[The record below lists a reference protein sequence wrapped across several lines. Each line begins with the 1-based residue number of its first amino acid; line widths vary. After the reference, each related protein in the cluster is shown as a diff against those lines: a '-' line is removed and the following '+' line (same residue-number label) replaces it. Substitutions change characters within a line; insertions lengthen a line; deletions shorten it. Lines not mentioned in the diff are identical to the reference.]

1 MILSIVYYFA
11 NGESKK
17 QLKIIAFLLVCVEK
31 LKNFKENRRYAM
43 KRLCKIVFL
52 TAVLIN
58 SAFVLTDQIKPL
70 LDVAGDRQKAEK
82 ASQAKID
89 QMDEQTSV
97 IISEF
102 KTVSKQIEGLRVY
115 NAQMRFQIQRQEDRL
130 KEIDRTLKE
139 AQIMQRQVPPF
150 TRRMLAG
157 IEKSIE
163 LDMPF
168 HLAERKERIAFAKA
182 ALDNP
187 TVSPAEGLRQVLEAF
202 NVEAEYGRKIDSYKD
217 SIVIDGEL
225 REGNILRVGRLAMV
239 FQTADENETHAWNN
253 AARSW
258 EELDN
263 SYRNPTRKGIRIANK
278 LATVD
283 LMELPL
289 QPAKEVN

>member
-1 MILSIVYYFA
+1 
-11 NGESKK
+11 
-17 QLKIIAFLLVCVEK
+17 
-31 LKNFKENRRYAM
+31 M
-43 KRLCKIVFL
+43 KRLSTFPLIIVATLLGSTLVF
-52 TAVLIN
+52 
-58 SAFVLTDQIKPL
+58 SDQIQPL
-70 LDVAGDRQKAEK
+70 LDIGEERQVSEQ
-82 ASQAKID
+82 ASQTKID
-89 QMDEQTSV
+89 SMDDDTSLIV
-97 IISEF
+97 NEY

-115 NAQMRFQIQRQEDRL
+115 NAQMRQQIQRQEERL

-139 AQIMQRQVPPF
+139 AQVMQRQIPPF

-157 IEKSIE
+157 VETSIE
-163 LDMPF
+163 LDLPF

-202 NVEAEYGRKIDSYKD
+202 NVEAEYGRKIDAYKD

-225 REGNILRVGRLAMV
+225 IEGNVLRVGRLAMV
-239 FQTADENETHAWNN
+239 FQTADETQTHAWNN
-253 AARSW
+253 STRAW

-263 SYRNPTRKGIRIANK
+263 SYRNPTRRGLRIANK

-289 QPAKEVN
+289 PAATEAN

>member
-1 MILSIVYYFA
+1 
-11 NGESKK
+11 
-17 QLKIIAFLLVCVEK
+17 
-31 LKNFKENRRYAM
+31 M

-52 TAVLIN
+52 TAALIN
-58 SAFVLTDQIKPL
+58 PAFMYTDQIKPL

-97 IISEF
+97 IISEY

-130 KEIDRTLKE
+130 KEIDKTLKE
-139 AQIMQRQVPPF
+139 AQIMQRQIPPF

-157 IEKSIE
+157 VEKSIE

-202 NVEAEYGRKIDSYKD
+202 NVEAEYGRKIDAYKD

-225 REGNILRVGRLAMV
+225 REGNILRVGRLAMI
-239 FQTADENETHAWNN
+239 FQTADEDETHAWNN
-253 AARSW
+253 STRSW

-263 SYRNPTRKGIRIANK
+263 SYRNPTRKGLRIANK

-289 QPAKEVN
+289 QPATEVN